1 MASTGANPRT
11 RQSTKPSTRS
21 RRQPVVSE
29 QPSISVLSEL
39 GVKVRDF
46 GYENPLPPVPAV
58 HLPLYQIQPSSSGH
72 VNVPNGI
79 HNVLAEEYK
88 KEVHLPESTRKIQRT
103 PTEPILDNG
112 CVSPERQK
120 IKRTNALL
128 DLSSQ
133 SDLQPGMIQSAS
145 QPIQHGTS
153 ILSSNGPVQWLESSA
168 LTATGPSVLS
178 SQINYITAPSEIV
191 FPNSQAPI
199 LSAMAVSPISQFC
212 NPSCSATQGSLKQV
226 SGSYAARTTPVSLPP
241 VLYSVPPAQ
250 STLQPSS
257 SESFSH
263 LPPSTPALSNESM
276 FLCYNLRRNK
286 RRAESPP
293 LISPDEYHPPR
304 KRIKTSITGPGTAV
318 EITTHGVS
326 AE

>member
-1 MASTGANPRT
+1 MASTDPRT

-46 GYENPLPPVPAV
+46 GYENLLPPVPAV
-58 HLPLYQIQPSSSGH
+58 HLPLHHGH
-72 VNVPNGI
+72 LSVPNGI
-79 HNVLAEEYK
+79 HNVRAEEYK

-133 SDLQPGMIQSAS
+133 SDLQPGVIQSAS

-153 ILSSNGPVQWLESSA
+153 ILSSNGSVQWLESSA

-178 SQINYITAPSEIV
+178 SQINCITAPSELV

-199 LSAMAVSPISQFC
+199 LSATAVSPISQFC
-212 NPSCSATQGSLKQV
+212 NPNCPAIQGSSKQV
-226 SGSYAARTTPVSLPP
+226 SGSYAARTIPVSLPP

-263 LPPSTPALSNESM
+263 LPPSTSNESM

-304 KRIKTSITGPGTAV
+304 KRIKTSIAGPGTAV
-318 EITTHGVS
+318 KITTYGVS